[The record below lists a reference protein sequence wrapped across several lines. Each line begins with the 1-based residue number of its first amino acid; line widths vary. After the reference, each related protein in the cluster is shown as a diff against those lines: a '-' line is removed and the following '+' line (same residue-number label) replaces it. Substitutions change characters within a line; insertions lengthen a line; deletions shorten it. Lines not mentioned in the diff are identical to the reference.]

1 MNASE
6 RSPLLGVL
14 VASLGGSVSP
24 GCYPR
29 QRGALVGRPLGVRS
43 GCQQGGACVGVR
55 TVASWGACER
65 QRARGLGSGGAGP
78 EGVVKRQR
86 SGARSVPWRRAL
98 VSTGGGSCGRPCWH
112 VIPLGGVSW
121 WARGVGALPRGAGWV
136 RVAQGLQS
144 RARGGLSE
152 RQRTKPLR

>member
-1 MNASE
+1 MSVSE
-6 RSPLLGVL
+6 R
-14 VASLGGSVSP
+14 A
-24 GCYPR
+24 
-29 QRGALVGRPLGVRS
+29 A
-43 GCQQGGACVGVR
+43 
-55 TVASWGACER
+55 WGP
-65 QRARGLGSGGAGP
+65 GGAGP

-112 VIPLGGVSW
+112 VIR
-121 WARGVGALPRGAGWV
+121 RGRGLLVGPGCGCPLPRGAGWV

-144 RARGGLSE
+144 QARGGLSE

>member
-1 MNASE
+1 MSVSE
-6 RSPLLGVL
+6 R
-14 VASLGGSVSP
+14 A
-24 GCYPR
+24 
-29 QRGALVGRPLGVRS
+29 A
-43 GCQQGGACVGVR
+43 
-55 TVASWGACER
+55 WGP
-65 QRARGLGSGGAGP
+65 GGAGP

-121 WARGVGALPRGAGWV
+121 WARGAAARGTGWV

-152 RQRTKPLR
+152 RQ